1 MKIAS
6 WNINGIRARQEALV
20 SWIGRNTPDILVL
33 QEVKADLTDIPA
45 SVSDLQGY
53 VSFWNGS
60 SFRKGYSGT
69 GMLVR
74 KGSISGTCEWEIPVF
89 DFENR
94 TCVLHTEQFTLAGSY
109 VPRGE
114 GEEHY
119 RLKLHYFEQTRLF
132 IENLL
137 LQGRQVIFA
146 GDMNVAHRDIDVH
159 RSQNKPGAVGL
170 RAEERA
176 SIDAQLALGLHD
188 VMRERAPERND
199 LFTWWPYWKNARE
212 RNLGWRID
220 CFFLSAAIAERVT
233 MTTVDRDERSS
244 DHAPILLE
252 LSDFS

>member
-6 WNINGIRARQEALV
+6 WNVNGIRARQEALV
-20 SWIGRNTPDILVL
+20 SWIGRNSPDVLVL
-33 QEVKADLTDIPA
+33 QEVKADLADIPA
-45 SVSDLQGY
+45 SISELEGY
-53 VSFWNGS
+53 DSFWNGS

-74 KGSISGTCEWEIPVF
+74 KGAFSGTVEWEIPAF

-94 TCVLHTEQFTLAGSY
+94 TCVLHTGQFTLTGCY

-114 GEEHY
+114 GDEHY
-119 RLKLHYFEQTRLF
+119 RLKLRYFEQTRLF

-137 LQGRQVIFA
+137 LEGRQIVFT

-170 RAEERA
+170 RAEERS
-176 SIDAQLALGLHD
+176 SIDACLALGLRD

-233 MTTVDRDERSS
+233 MVAVDRDERSS
-244 DHAPILLE
+244 DHAPIILE
-252 LSDFS
+252 LSDLS